1 MRKYL
6 CDNFTCCVDVE
17 VLLGALGCD
26 YDADEW
32 RLFTDSAKAVS
43 EQHKMSPAACWKLVC
58 IQASWQFCPGARSS
72 YIAYYSA

>member
-6 CDNFTCCVDVE
+6 CDDFTCCVDVK

-32 RLFTDSAKAVS
+32 RLFTDSTKAS
-43 EQHKMSPAACWKLVC
+43 LKCLLLHT
-58 IQASWQFCPGARSS
+58 GN
-72 YIAYYSA
+72 